1 MIAGNKF
8 IVMVGKLVAS
18 DPLAV
23 KLDTFWLT
31 VEVKNVTDSFAAAP
45 EFHPETGPLVKVPPV
60 YEPPAVELKFLE
72 VFKAE
77 WVFVSAIFAK
87 ALLTCAAV
95 APLLPAVNVKPA
107 IVRVSP
113 LAIDRKDTLAD
124 DEPLAV
130 KLDTFRLDVE
140 LVKVAKLFVAA
151 PEFHPETVPLVKVP
165 PVYDAPAV
173 ELKLLE
179 VFKAEWVFVSDIF
192 AKALLTCAAVAPL
205 LPAVNVNP
213 AMVRVCP
220 ADNGLKSTEVLS
232 FFAIEPRLS

>member
-1 MIAGNKF
+1 M
-8 IVMVGKLVAS
+8 
-18 DPLAV
+18 
-23 KLDTFWLT
+23 
-31 VEVKNVTDSFAAAP
+31 
-45 EFHPETGPLVKVPPV
+45 
-60 YEPPAVELKFLE
+60 
-72 VFKAE
+72 
-77 WVFVSAIFAK
+77 
-87 ALLTCAAV
+87 
-95 APLLPAVNVKPA
+95 
-107 IVRVSP
+107 RVSP

-151 PEFHPETVPLVKVP
+151 PEFQPETVPLVKVP
-165 PVYDAPAV
+165 PVYEEPAV
-173 ELKLLE
+173 ELKFLE

-205 LPAVNVNP
+205 LPAVNVKP